1 MKKVMSFLLALVV
14 ILGVTAP
21 VYAAGIE
28 EDYAEIELTLDA
40 DGNAR
45 VAYGYA
51 VYEDGIIY
59 YDLSNAADNAV
70 FEAIQNDS
78 HNRAAAPKA
87 IGSFHVGIEMVSET
101 QYKMYYE
108 VHGVGLLVVGGYMKC
123 KSTALLFATT
133 YHDERFSQ
141 TSIGTTMM
149 SGESAVFSLPSG
161 TEKVKVGWHDIT
173 VKDGNGYAELSDA
186 YATVK
191 VG

>member
-1 MKKVMSFLLALVV
+1 MRKLASILLVLVLV
-14 ILGVTAP
+14 LSCTTP
-21 VYAAGIE
+21 VFASASE
-28 EDYAEIELTLDA
+28 VDAEIELTLDA
-40 DGNAR
+40 EGNAR

-51 VYEDGIIY
+51 VYEDGIVY
-59 YDLSNAADNAV
+59 YDLSNADDNAA
-70 FEAIQNDS
+70 FEAIQNVS
-78 HNRAAAPKA
+78 HNRAATPKA